1 MSSPSP
7 GLIRVTGNFV
17 NSSSATSVLIV
28 IYSTDNCNDV
38 YYTISS
44 LSTEGET
51 LVTNISSLVSG
62 PYNVSVF
69 VLEENGLPFIRSAS
83 TPRSVLVE
91 EYQGDENGEQFIIA
105 DQGEGGGIG
114 GWWMNGQLILIDLL
128 WPIIMDNPQ
137 HVL

>member
-1 MSSPSP
+1 M
-7 GLIRVTGNFV
+7 TGDFING
-17 NSSSATSVLIV
+17 SSATSILVI
-28 IYSTDNCNDV
+28 IYSTDNRNDI

-51 LVTNISSLVSG
+51 LVSNINSLPSG

-69 VLEENGLPFIRSAS
+69 VLEDGLPFIRSDS

-91 EYQGDENGEQFIIA
+91 EHQGDENGEQFIIA
-105 DQGEGGGIG
+105 DQG
-114 GWWMNGQLILIDLL
+114 GWCWWLVDEYHTQFILIDLI

-137 HVL
+137 RVL